1 MQKMQ
6 FERRRVSRRR
16 MLTTALAGV
25 CGLVPVAPV
34 FPRTPV
40 AARNIST
47 EMNPTHLINALRSIG
62 KSVCLDA
69 ADRLAT
75 STGTNAGFDLHL
87 RHAELNEADARVL
100 ANGMLRSDS
109 GNGLFLRSFS
119 ASFNPDLGDT
129 GAATLAEVFP
139 ETMTELGLVGCSI
152 GDAGGRAILEWARI
166 APRLRM
172 ICIEGNRFSVDIR
185 SQFQDLAPHGRQVLV
200 VI

>member
-1 MQKMQ
+1 MQNMQ

-16 MLTTALAGV
+16 ILTTALAGV
-25 CGLVPVAPV
+25 CGLVPVATV
-34 FPRTPV
+34 FLRTAA
-40 AARNIST
+40 AARNEST

-62 KSVCLDA
+62 KPVCMDA

-87 RHAELNEADARVL
+87 RRAELNEADARVL

-129 GAATLAEVFP
+129 GAAALAEVFP

-172 ICIEGNRFSVDIR
+172 ICVEGNRFSVDIR

-200 VI
+200 VV